1 MTYANHGDTEGT
13 EDAQNSHKGIHK
25 EDLCVASVLSV
36 TLWLAY
42 VDNWRVCGT

>member
-13 EDAQNSHKGIHK
+13 EDAQKRYWGIHK
-25 EDLCVASVLSV
+25 EDVRVASVLSV
-36 TLWLAY
+36 TPWLAY